1 MVAAW
6 PYDVA
11 TMSSGSLGEYV
22 RLTGQPRVFAGSAEV
37 SFVPDKR
44 YQLLSYLAYQ
54 GDWVGR
60 DRLAFLFWPDTDSAN
75 ARQNLRGLIQR
86 LRTLSFDPEI
96 ESTPHQLRWE
106 VQTDVAEYRAAVA
119 EGDRE
124 RAASALHGSLLAGL
138 EGDGTGEFEEWL
150 EIERERLHAD
160 WRAVVLHRV
169 REAGPDEHGATRS
182 LIDALLAVDPLDEEV
197 VRGYLTS
204 PAGTANV
211 AVARAV
217 YSTFVSQLEKEMGLE
232 PTAET
237 VAAFEGLVQ
246 AEAEQRKVTSTDGGG
261 RRRVETVD
269 APVVAASAFAARLP
283 RPHTT
288 FVGRERELAELET
301 LLLDEGCRLVT
312 VVGPGGV
319 GKTRLA
325 LATAQ
330 RLSERFTSGSL
341 FVPLDAVSLVED
353 VPQAIAA
360 ALGLNAGGGDVLEQV
375 TSALANSETLLVLD
389 NFEQVLAASAVVT
402 HLLDASRSV
411 KILVTSRSRLE
422 LQAEWLFPLEGLAYP
437 QRSGDLSEI
446 NDFDAVTLFVER
458 AKRVQPSFHV
468 TEADVPVL
476 VRLCTLIEGVPL
488 AIELAASWARA
499 LPLEAIEREV
509 SHNLDALS
517 STAKDGVA
525 RHASIRATFEQ
536 SWSLLTEPERAV
548 LMRLAVFRS
557 SIPAAAAQFVAG
569 ASNVLLAALVDKSLI
584 RLRSSGR
591 YALHALLR
599 LFSLEK
605 LGAVPEE
612 LERTERRHAV
622 FYLRFLRERTDAA
635 RGPRPA
641 PVLAEIDAELPEI
654 LAAARTA
661 QERGKG
667 TQLVAF
673 MRLLAV
679 DTGYLPARGYGS
691 ERLAL
696 LTAAADVAVAN
707 GWLTSAHHLKGRLA
721 DAYATQ
727 LGEPRKALVAYREA
741 AELARADGDGA
752 REAVFVS
759 MTAVVRLDFDGSV
772 EEELDTA
779 LRQARISGDDVCL
792 STVLEHRAW
801 VRARQGRWPEAGE
814 LYRESL
820 RVADKLEDEQV
831 ADQYEMHRRRYYAY
845 LNLGEVE
852 KEMGNYAGALE
863 ARRDALL
870 IAEASGNPI
879 WVAHALLEMGETYG
893 ALDDREEERR
903 YVMMALDL
911 YRENNVSAQV
921 RRLEHRVREL
931 SSSATGDR
939 KVAE

>member
-1 MVAAW
+1 M
-6 PYDVA
+6 
-11 TMSSGSLGEYV
+11 
-22 RLTGQPRVFAGSAEV
+22 RLTGQPRAFVGVAEV

-86 LRTLSFDPEI
+86 LRTLPFDPALD
-96 ESTPHQLRWE
+96 STPHQLRWD
-106 VQTDVAEYRAAVA
+106 VRTDVAEYRAAVA

-160 WRAVVLHRV
+160 WRAVVLQRV
-169 REAGPDEHGATRS
+169 RDTSPKEHVSARS

-204 PAGTANV
+204 PAGSANV
-211 AVARAV
+211 AEARAV
-217 YSTFVSQLEKEMGLE
+217 YRTFVSHLEKEMGLE

-237 VAAFEGLVQ
+237 SAAFEGLVQ
-246 AEAEQRKVTSTDGGG
+246 AEAVQRQVTSTEGGG
-261 RRRVETVD
+261 HGRVEGHD
-269 APVVAASAFAARLP
+269 APTVASLPSAARLP
-283 RPHTT
+283 KPHTT
-288 FVGRERELAELET
+288 FVGRERELAELEA
-301 LLLDEGCRLVT
+301 LLLDESCRLVT

-325 LATAQ
+325 LAAAQ
-330 RLSERFTSGSL
+330 RLGERFSSGSL
-341 FVPLDAVSLVED
+341 FVPLDAVSSVED
-353 VPQAIAA
+353 VPQAIAT
-360 ALGLNAGGGDVLEQV
+360 ALGLNAGGGNVLEQV
-375 TSALANSETLLVLD
+375 TSALANSEMLLVLD
-389 NFEQVLAASAVVT
+389 NFEHVLAASDVVT
-402 HLLDASRSV
+402 RLLDASPSV
-411 KILVTSRSRLE
+411 KVLVTSRSRLE
-422 LQAEWLFPLEGLAYP
+422 LQSEWLFPLEGLEYP

-458 AKRVQPSFHV
+458 ARRVQPSFHV

-476 VRLCTLIEGVPL
+476 VRVCTLMEGVPL

-499 LPLEAIEREV
+499 LPLEAIERDV
-509 SHNLDALS
+509 SRNLDALS
-517 STAKDGVA
+517 SSAKDGIA

-536 SWSLLTEPERAV
+536 SWSILTEPERAA

-557 SIPAAAAQFVAG
+557 SIPAAAAPFVAG

-584 RLRSSGR
+584 RLRSNGR
-591 YALHALLR
+591 FALHPLLR
-599 LFSLEK
+599 VFAFEK
-605 LGAVPEE
+605 LGLVQDEPD
-612 LERTERRHAV
+612 RTERRHAAY
-622 FYLRFLRERTDAA
+622 YLRFLRERTDAA

-727 LGEPRKALVAYREA
+727 LGEPVQALAAYQEA
-741 AELARADGDGA
+741 AELARADGDAA
-752 REAVFVS
+752 REAVLIS
-759 MTAVVRLDFDGSV
+759 MTGVMRSSIDDGTGEADLDHAMALAEAV
-772 EEELDTA
+772 
-779 LRQARISGDDVCL
+779 DDDLCL
-792 STVLEHRAW
+792 ATVLEHRAF
-801 VRARQGRWPEAGE
+801 VRSNQRNWKEACE
-814 LYRESL
+814 LYERSLHVVESIETN
-820 RVADKLEDEQV
+820 RAAVP
-831 ADQYEMHRRRYYAY
+831 YEIHRRRFFA
-845 LNLGEVE
+845 LVSLGESE
-852 KEMGNYAGALE
+852 WQMARFDAALE
-863 ARRDALL
+863 ARSEALR
-870 IAEASGNPI
+870 IAELSGNPI
-879 WVAHALLEMGETYG
+879 WVAHASLELGEMYG
-893 ALDDREEERR
+893 TLGDDSLSQKYLARAR
-903 YVMMALDL
+903 DL
-911 YRENNVSAQV
+911 YRENNVTV
-921 RRLEHRVREL
+921 YLDRLESFAQSRGYQLQQPVL
-931 SSSATGDR
+931 TA
-939 KVAE
+939 